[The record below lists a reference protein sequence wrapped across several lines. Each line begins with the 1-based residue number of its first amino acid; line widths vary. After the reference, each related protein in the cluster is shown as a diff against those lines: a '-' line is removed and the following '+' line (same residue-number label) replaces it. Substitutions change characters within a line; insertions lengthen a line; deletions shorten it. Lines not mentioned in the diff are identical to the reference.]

1 MLFFLA
7 KNACGGKPCENNGTC
22 QAGFTSK
29 GYRCLCPPE
38 FKGQKCTEGNIVI
51 IYNSKSLCQKAIFLA
66 SSGLFDVISHST
78 LSQSEDIIL

>member
-1 MLFFLA
+1 MLFLA

-29 GYRCLCPPE
+29 GYRYLCPPE
-38 FKGQKCTEGNIVI
+38 FKGEKCTEGKIVI
-51 IYNSKSLCQKAIFLA
+51 IYFLRSLYKKATFLL

-78 LSQSEDIIL
+78 LSQPEEIFL